1 MATGIIS
8 MLAETAVHAG
18 TGSDIGAVDLP
29 HQRER
34 ATGIPTIHGSGIK
47 GALRDAAGRCLS
59 NSIVVSLFGSAPPQA
74 PGGAQLEPGA
84 LAFSDARLLLFPC
97 RTVGPIFAWVTSP
110 YLLARFQRDA
120 HSAGFQCSDVEFF
133 KPSDSEA
140 YVTTTSHFGGQVF
153 IEEFSFTK
161 KADSRVDKWA
171 EFIRDNVLP
180 GDGKEKSDNRCGGE
194 FIRDNVLPGDELR
207 SYDFWRNH
215 VVKSLVVVS
224 DSNLRDFVTYG
235 TEVVT
240 RVRLDPRKKTVVE
253 GALWTEEYLPQDT
266 VMYCVVVEALRAG
279 QQASPLGQLSTV
291 INRMPVIQFGGKESI
306 GRGFMRLRLL

>member
-1 MATGIIS
+1 MATKIIS
-8 MLAETAVHAG
+8 MFAETAVHAG

-59 NSIVVSLFGSAPPQA
+59 NSLVVSLFGSEPPQA

-120 HSAGFQCSDVEFF
+120 LSAGLQCRNLQVLR
-133 KPSDSEA
+133 PSDSEA
-140 YVTTTSHFGGQVF
+140 FVTTTSDFGAQVF

-161 KADSRVDKWA
+161 RADSRVDMWA
-171 EFIRDNVLP
+171 EFIRNNVLP
-180 GDGKEKSDNRCGGE
+180 GDG
-194 FIRDNVLPGDELR
+194 LP
-207 SYDFWRNH
+207 SYEFWRNH

-266 VMYCVVVEALRAG
+266 VMYCVVVEALGAD
-279 QQASPLGQLSTV
+279 QQAAQTREAEQQPSPLGKLSTV
-291 INRMPVIQFGGKESI
+291 INSMPVIQFGGKESI
-306 GRGFMRLRLL
+306 GRGFVRLRLL

>member
-1 MATGIIS
+1 MATKIIS
-8 MLAETAVHAG
+8 MFAETAVHAG

-47 GALRDAAGRCLS
+47 GALRDAARRCLS
-59 NSIVVSLFGSAPPQA
+59 NSLVVSLFGSEPPQA
-74 PGGAQLEPGA
+74 PGGAPLEPGA

-120 HSAGFQCSDVEFF
+120 LSAGLQCPDVQFF

-140 YVTTTSHFGGQVF
+140 YVTTTSDFGAQVF

-161 KADSRVDKWA
+161 REDSQVDKWA
-171 EFIRDNVLP
+171 QFIRSHVLP
-180 GDGKEKSDNRCGGE
+180 GDG
-194 FIRDNVLPGDELR
+194 LP
-207 SYDFWRNH
+207 SYEFWRNH

-224 DSNLRDFVTYG
+224 DSNLRDFITYG

-266 VMYCVVVEALRAG
+266 VMYCVVVEALRAE
-279 QQASPLGQLSTV
+279 QQAAQAREAEQQPSPLGQLSTV
-291 INRMPVIQFGGKESI
+291 INSMPVIQFGGKESI